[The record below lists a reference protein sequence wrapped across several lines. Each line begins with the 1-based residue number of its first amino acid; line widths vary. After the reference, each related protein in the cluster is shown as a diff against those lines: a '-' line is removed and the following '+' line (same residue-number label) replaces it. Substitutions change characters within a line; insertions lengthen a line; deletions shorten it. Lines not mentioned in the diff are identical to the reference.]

1 MRSLIGTH
9 MAFAERAV
17 SRVRPAVLVAGAV
30 SVSLLVACGVPVDPS
45 VRGIDSV
52 PFGLMRTS
60 TSTSST
66 TTTSTTIPVA
76 STVVETT
83 VVSSTVADPTI
94 EPVPLY
100 FLNGDRFV
108 EERRSVAVD
117 APLFDIVFE
126 LVRGPVNPIVGTTFL
141 TSVVNF
147 GDVLDVRLEAGLAT
161 VELGEGFTSL
171 PAGEQRRLIGQLVL
185 TLASQRGVGQVRFTV
200 SGNPLDVP
208 QGDGTF
214 GTDALSRD
222 SFLSLV
228 DASGDLSSPAADPV
242 VSTELTAGA
251 TSTPLSNLLTT
262 QVTKVPGASQTTR
275 NVTQTG

>member
-1 MRSLIGTH
+1 MN
-9 MAFAERAV
+9 MKRAHTIVAGVV
-17 SRVRPAVLVAGAV
+17 SVAVLG
-30 SVSLLVACGVPVDPS
+30 ACGVPVDPS

-52 PFGLMRTS
+52 PFGLMRTTTSTTSTTS
-60 TSTSST
+60 TST
-66 TTTSTTIPVA
+66 TSTIPVA

-83 VVSSTVADPTI
+83 VVPSTAVDPSI
-94 EPVPLY
+94 ELLPLY
-100 FLNGDRFV
+100 FVNGDRFV
-108 EERRSVAVD
+108 EERRAVAVA

-126 LVRGPVNPIVGTTFL
+126 LVRGPVNPVVGTAFL

-185 TLASQRGVGQVRFTV
+185 TLASQRGVGQVRFTI

-222 SFLSLV
+222 SFESLV
-228 DASGDLSSPAADPV
+228 DTITGDAAAATGDPV
-242 VSTELTAGA
+242 VSASA
-251 TSTPLSNLLTT
+251 TTSVPTSAP
-262 QVTKVPGASQTTR
+262 TKLPTSAQTTVPTSR
-275 NVTQTG
+275 ANVAVR

>member
-1 MRSLIGTH
+1 MRAFIRSHKTATRFHGTGPTC
-9 MAFAERAV
+9 AIAAV
-17 SRVRPAVLVAGAV
+17 VAGC
-30 SVSLLVACGVPVDPS
+30 LLVACGVPVDPS

-52 PFGLMRTS
+52 PFGLMRTT
-60 TSTSST
+60 TSTST
-66 TTTSTTIPVA
+66 TTTTSTIPVA

-83 VVSSTVADPTI
+83 LVSTTVADPTI
-94 EPVPLY
+94 ERVPLY
-100 FLNGDRFV
+100 FLSGDRFV
-108 EERRSVAVD
+108 EERRAVAVD
-117 APLFDIVFE
+117 APLFDIIFE
-126 LVRGPVNPIVGTTFL
+126 LVRGPVNPVVGTTFL

-147 GDVLDVRLEAGLAT
+147 GDVLDVTLEAGLAT

-228 DASGDLSSPAADPV
+228 DNSATPTEESTNADPV
-242 VSTELTAGA
+242 VSRPFDANS
-251 TSTPLSNLLTT
+251 STTTVLSASPSSAQNGSTT
-262 QVTKVPGASQTTR
+262 G
-275 NVTQTG
+275 